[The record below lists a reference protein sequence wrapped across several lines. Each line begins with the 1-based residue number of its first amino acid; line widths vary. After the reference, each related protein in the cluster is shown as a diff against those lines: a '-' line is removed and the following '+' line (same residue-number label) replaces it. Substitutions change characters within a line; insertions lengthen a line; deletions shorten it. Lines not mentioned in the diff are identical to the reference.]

1 VLLTACATGGGP
13 RPSGEATTR
22 LDGLK
27 ILYEGRSE
35 TPKETHRFRLALA
48 LASDRLRL
56 EVLAPVGG
64 PRLVVIADGRRLL
77 ALDPANRRAEIWDP
91 EPQGIERLLGAA
103 IAASDVRT
111 LLEGRSPCDVRGD
124 AASDDRSCPFGSG
137 RYRPG
142 DPAGPGE
149 ARSATL
155 LDASGAP
162 VLALEYPLPPPA
174 DGTWWPAIVLRR
186 PGGRATLHLR
196 LVSGP
201 ARATLDPALF
211 STERPDG
218 FETGQVLGSD
228 GLTTAAGGETP
239 GP

>member
-124 AASDDRSCPFGSG
+124 AA
-137 RYRPG
+137 
-142 DPAGPGE
+142 GPGE

>member
-1 VLLTACATGGGP
+1 
-13 RPSGEATTR
+13 
-22 LDGLK
+22 LK

-35 TPKETHRFRLALA
+35 TPGETHRFRLALA
-48 LASDRLRL
+48 LAAGRLRL

-64 PRLVVIADGRRLL
+64 PRLVVTADGRRLL
-77 ALDPANRRAEIWDP
+77 ALDPAKRRAEIWDP
-91 EPQGIERLLGAA
+91 EPQGVERLLGAA
-103 IAASDVRT
+103 VAASDVRT
-111 LLEGRSPCDVRGD
+111 LLEGRSPCDVQGGD
-124 AASDDRSCPFGSG
+124 ASGSADGSCPFGTG

-142 DPAGPGE
+142 DPAGSGE

-155 LDASGAP
+155 LDVSGAP

-174 DGTWWPAIVLRR
+174 DGAWSPAIVLRR
-186 PGGRATLHLR
+186 PGGGAILRLR

-218 FETGQVLGSD
+218 FEPGEVLGTD
-228 GLTTAAGGETP
+228 GLTAAAGATAS